1 MLKKIGYD
9 GYLSTEYEGQRSAPG
24 AEDDAADELIDE
36 IEQVRRHQVML
47 HRLIAEA

>member
-1 MLKKIGYD
+1 MMATSPR
-9 GYLSTEYEGQRSAPG
+9 STKASAAAPG